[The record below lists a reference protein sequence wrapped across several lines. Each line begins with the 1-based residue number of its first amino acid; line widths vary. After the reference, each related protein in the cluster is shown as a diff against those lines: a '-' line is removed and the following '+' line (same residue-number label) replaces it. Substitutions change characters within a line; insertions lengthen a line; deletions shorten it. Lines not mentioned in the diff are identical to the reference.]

1 MKTPILIFFIFIFTI
16 TNISCKTIIYALPGQ
31 GSDKR
36 IFDSL
41 KINENYQLKVIEYGT
56 PESGMNLKDFALT
69 ISKQIDTSKPFILLG
84 VSLGGMLCVEM
95 SEILHP
101 LKTII
106 ISSAKNAFD
115 LPRKYS
121 IQKQFPLYKIF
132 PPSWIKNGALFLQPI
147 VEPDRNKY
155 KTTFKSMLDNKDKV
169 YMKRTVELIVNWE
182 RTNNSNKIYHIHGN
196 NDHTIPIKNI
206 RNVDIV
212 IPGASHMMTL
222 TQANEIS
229 LALNQLLSSSFINQ

>member
-1 MKTPILIFFIFIFTI
+1 MKQSISILVIIILSVC
-16 TNISCKTIIYALPGQ
+16 NNYCKTIIYALPGQ

-41 KINENYQLKVIEYGT
+41 KINDNYQLKVIEYGA
-56 PESGMNLKDFALT
+56 PESDMKLKDFALT

-84 VSLGGMLCVEM
+84 VSLGGMICVEL
-95 SEILHP
+95 SEIIHP
-101 LKTII
+101 LKTVI
-106 ISSAKNAFD
+106 ISSAKNANE

-121 IQKQFPLYKIF
+121 IQKQFPLYKVF
-132 PPSWIKNGALFLQPI
+132 PSSWIKNGALFLQPI

-155 KTTFKSMLDNKDKV
+155 KTTFKSMLNNKDKV
-169 YMKRTVELIVNWE
+169 YMKRTVELIVNWD

-206 RNVDIV
+206 KNVDIV
-212 IPGASHMMTL
+212 ISGASHMMTL

-229 LALNQLLSSSFINQ
+229 MALNQLLSS